1 MSGARPGPYL
11 LQGLEDTLSLSQLL
25 DAQGYLVAGT
35 FGDILKVKK
44 GQDTENGRL
53 RHLGGSQR
61 GIRGHLRRFPVALWA
76 VTWDSRCCSV
86 SVIISS

>member
-1 MSGARPGPYL
+1 MSGAKLGPHL

-53 RHLGGSQR
+53 RHLGGSQ
-61 GIRGHLRRFPVALWA
+61 
-76 VTWDSRCCSV
+76 
-86 SVIISS
+86 